1 MKVKTP
7 MNSESTQ
14 SVAGSDE
21 GSVQR
26 TRDKATPTIKS
37 VERAAQILGFFT
49 VSRPR
54 LTLAE
59 LTARLGLS
67 KATAHRYAMALR
79 RANLLR
85 YDPTRGEYTLGPQVL
100 VLAASARAGLPIIT
114 VAGPLMEEL
123 VGEVNETVVLS
134 VWDGEAPVVVRVDD
148 TTERVIRVSVRAGSR
163 LSPFGAAQGRIFCA
177 FLPEAN
183 ILGLSEQLAASPQLG
198 DELREIRESGI
209 ATNFSEIYGVRTVAA
224 PVFADG
230 RIIAVLAL
238 VGTTATLP
246 RDLDSPAVLAL
257 RRTAQRLTELHGKH
271 EVVAVSGAE
280 VIGLQPLSVKGT
292 IGSEN

>member
-1 MKVKTP
+1 MS
-7 MNSESTQ
+7 SESTQ
-14 SVAGSDE
+14 SVVRSDE
-21 GSVQR
+21 GSVRR
-26 TRDKATPTIKS
+26 TRDEATPTIKS

-54 LTLAE
+54 MTLAE

-79 RANLLR
+79 QVNLLR

-100 VLAASARAGLPIIT
+100 VLAAAARAGLPIIT

-183 ILGLSEQLAASPQLG
+183 IPGLSEHLAASPQFT
-198 DELREIRESGI
+198 DELRDIREAGI
-209 ATNFSEIYGVRTVAA
+209 ATNFSEVYGVRTVAA

-246 RDLDSPAVLAL
+246 GDMDSPAVLAL
-257 RRTAQRLTELHGKH
+257 RRTAQRLTELHGTH
-271 EVVAVSGAE
+271 EVVAVSGGE
-280 VIGLQPLSVKGT
+280 VMDLHPLSANGT
-292 IGSEN
+292 VSSES

>member
-1 MKVKTP
+1 
-7 MNSESTQ
+7 
-14 SVAGSDE
+14 
-21 GSVQR
+21 
-26 TRDKATPTIKS
+26 

-49 VSRPR
+49 VGRPR

-79 RANLLR
+79 QVNLLR

-100 VLAASARAGLPIIT
+100 VLAGAARAGLPIIT

-177 FLPEAN
+177 FLPEAS
-183 ILGLSEQLAASPQLG
+183 IPGLAEHLAAAPQFRE
-198 DELREIRESGI
+198 ELRQIRESAI
-209 ATNFSEIYGVRTVAA
+209 ATNVSEVYGVRTVAA

-238 VGTTATLP
+238 VGTTAMLP
-246 RDLDSPAVLAL
+246 GDTDSPAVLAL
-257 RRTAQRLTELHGKH
+257 RRTAQRLTDLHGRH
-271 EVVAVSGAE
+271 ELEAVSTSD
-280 VIGLQPLSVKGT
+280 VIGLEPLSANGT
-292 IGSEN
+292 VDEEE